1 MAGGISLVTMR
12 FWFRLTISRVM
23 VREVS
28 VRSSPLTANQKAMAS
43 RSERSFRSLLRFKV
57 PNQFVN
63 PVSSVMGRGFQEV
76 PEGLTQ
82 LQQGKIASQFSPVGQ
97 GDLSGGLGD
106 NQGQGVALLGDPH
119 RGAMAGAQGGVQVGV
134 AGQGQQIGRASC

>member
-23 VREVS
+23 LREVS

-43 RSERSFRSLLRFKV
+43 RRERSFRSLLRFKV

-63 PVSSVMGRGFQEV
+63 PVSSGMGRGFQEI
-76 PEGLTQ
+76 PECLTQ
-82 LQQGKIASQFSPVGQ
+82 LRPGKIASQFPPVGQ
-97 GDLSGGLGD
+97 GDLSGSLGD
-106 NQGQGVALLGDPH
+106 HQGQGVALLSDPH
-119 RGAMAGAQGGVQVGV
+119 CGPLAGAQGGGPVGI
-134 AGQGQQIGRASC
+134 A